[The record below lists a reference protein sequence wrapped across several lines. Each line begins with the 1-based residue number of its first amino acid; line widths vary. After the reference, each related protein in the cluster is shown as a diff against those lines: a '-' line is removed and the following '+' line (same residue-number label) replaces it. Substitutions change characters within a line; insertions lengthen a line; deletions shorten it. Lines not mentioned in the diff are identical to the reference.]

1 MTANS
6 TCIGWVGTGVM
17 GGAMCSHLVEAG
29 LEVHVTTRTRSK
41 AAQLLDKGA
50 KWCSSPQ
57 EVALKSSVVITML
70 GTPDDVRDVYFGSG
84 SVLETASEGTAL
96 VDMTTSEP
104 SIAEQIFEAA
114 EARGMDAI
122 DAPVTGG
129 DAGARA
135 ASLAIMVGG
144 TKAAYERVLPVL
156 HLMGRVVSWQG
167 GPGTGQHAKMV
178 NQIAVASGMMAVCE
192 ALVYAHRAG
201 LDLELV
207 MTTISTGAAGS
218 WLLSNNGPRILEGDF
233 EPGFRVDHFVK
244 DLGIAL
250 RQARQMRLALPGLAL
265 AEQLYVAASAQGH
278 GSAST
283 NALAAA
289 LSHLSGLPWPP
300 QP

>member
-1 MTANS
+1 
-6 TCIGWVGTGVM
+6 
-17 GGAMCSHLVEAG
+17 MCSHLIEAG
-29 LEVHVTTRTRSK
+29 LDVRVTTRTRSK
-41 AAQLLDKGA
+41 AALLLDKGA
-50 KWCSSPQ
+50 QWCSSPR

-70 GTPDDVRDVYFGSG
+70 GTPDDVREVYFGSG
-84 SVLETASEGTAL
+84 AVLESASEGTAL

-104 SIAEQIFEAA
+104 SLAEDIFEAA
-114 EARGMDAI
+114 EARGMDAV

-135 ASLAIMVGG
+135 ASLSIMVGG
-144 TKAAYERVLPVL
+144 TEAAYERVFPVL
-156 HLMGRVVSWQG
+156 RLMGRLVSRQG
-167 GPGTGQHAKMV
+167 RPGTGQHAKMV

-201 LDLELV
+201 LDLDLV
-207 MTTISTGAAGS
+207 MSTISTGAAGS
-218 WLLSNNGPRILEGDF
+218 WLLSNNGPKMLGGDF

-250 RQARQMRLALPGLAL
+250 REARRLRLALPGLAL
-265 AEQLYVAASAQGH
+265 AEQLYVAASAQGL
-278 GSAST
+278 GTAST
-283 NALAAA
+283 NALAVA